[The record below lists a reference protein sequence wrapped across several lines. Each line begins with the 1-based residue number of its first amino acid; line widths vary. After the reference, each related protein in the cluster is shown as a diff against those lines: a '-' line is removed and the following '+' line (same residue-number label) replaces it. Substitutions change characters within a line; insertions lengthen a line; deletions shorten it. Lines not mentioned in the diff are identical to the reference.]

1 MKAKEVTRLLNCTH
15 TTLHNYVKSGQL
27 KLNKILPNGYYDY
40 NKKSVL
46 ALMSKLYSKDTSN
59 CVIIITNGN
68 KFTFEVE
75 KDTINKILEI
85 IKQSQSDFP
94 L

>member
-1 MKAKEVTRLLNCTH
+1 
-15 TTLHNYVKSGQL
+15 
-27 KLNKILPNGYYDY
+27 
-40 NKKSVL
+40 
-46 ALMSKLYSKDTSN
+46 MSKMYSKDTSN

-85 IKQSQSDFP
+85 IKQSQSDFTKIKEV
-94 L
+94 